1 MENRTLEITAQSG
14 TKYKFVE
21 FTIFGKV
28 VSTYAW
34 YNDKWNRLTTT
45 FHSLKEAKEWV
56 NKLNRDYQEQKNKP
70 KSTYTMPAS
79 AYYSITGY
87 YGD

>member
-14 TKYKFVE
+14 TKYMFVE
-21 FTIFGKV
+21 FTIFSKV
-28 VSTYAW
+28 VNTYAW
-34 YNDKWNRLTTT
+34 YNNRWNRLTTT
-45 FHSLKEAKEWV
+45 FHSLEEAQEWV
-56 NKLNRDYQEQKNKP
+56 NKLNRDYQEQKS
-70 KSTYTMPAS
+70 KSKTTYTMPAS